1 MVGPVTEAA
10 SPEEV
15 VGATRVEA
23 LYFRS
28 LRYVSQPLGPFHVLV
43 GPNSSGKSNFLDVL
57 AFLGDALSTDLPTAM
72 LGENR
77 LDIPLRATDG
87 RDLIWSGSPEPK
99 RQRRR
104 SFELAVEMTIP
115 ERLRRNRSNDRSM
128 CRYEVEVSV
137 SKEPRFVSETLWLTP
152 PGSRFAPGGAS
163 RPAFPHP
170 VRPPLHIAR
179 RTGTRIPD
187 QWKKVVSRGREPERV
202 NYQAETSGWTSP
214 FQIAASK
221 SALANLPADHALFPV
236 ALWFREM
243 LQGTQRIVL
252 SGEAMRRPCPP
263 IRRDEYLP
271 DGSNLPHVVHRLA
284 NSHPDRHERWIKHVR
299 EALPDIVNI
308 TTRERDEDRHRYL
321 VLEHANEQEM
331 PSWLIS
337 DGTLRLLALTLL
349 AYMPDM
355 TGIHLIEEPENGL
368 HPLAVETVLQSLS
381 SVYDA
386 QILLTTHSPLV
397 ARLAKPDELLC
408 VARDEAAGT
417 DMVRGTDHPRLR
429 DWQGSADLG
438 TLLASGVLG

>member
-1 MVGPVTEAA
+1 
-10 SPEEV
+10 
-15 VGATRVEA
+15 
-23 LYFRS
+23 
-28 LRYVSQPLGPFHVLV
+28 
-43 GPNSSGKSNFLDVL
+43 
-57 AFLGDALSTDLPTAM
+57 
-72 LGENR
+72 
-77 LDIPLRATDG
+77 
-87 RDLIWSGSPEPK
+87 
-99 RQRRR
+99 
-104 SFELAVEMTIP
+104 
-115 ERLRRNRSNDRSM
+115 M

-152 PGSRFAPGGAS
+152 SGGRLAAGSAN
-163 RPAFPHP
+163 RPDFPHP
-170 VRPPLHIAR
+170 VRPPLHIAQ

-243 LQGTQRIVL
+243 LQSTQRIVL

-263 IRRDEYLP
+263 IRRDDYLP
-271 DGSNLPHVVHRLA
+271 DGSNLPHVVHQLA

-299 EALPDIVNI
+299 EALPDIIGI

-321 VLEHANEQEM
+321 VLQHANGQEM

-397 ARLAKPDELLC
+397 ARLAQPDELLC
-408 VARDEAAGT
+408 VARDESAGT
-417 DMVRGTDHPRLR
+417 DLVRGTDHPRLR